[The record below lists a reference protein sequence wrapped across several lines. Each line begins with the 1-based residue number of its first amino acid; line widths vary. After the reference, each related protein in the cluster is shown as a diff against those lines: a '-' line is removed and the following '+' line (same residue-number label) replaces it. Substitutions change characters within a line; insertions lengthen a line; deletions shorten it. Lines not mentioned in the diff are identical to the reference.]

1 MEILVWEES
10 NKDLLI
16 PLAAVCVCVCVC
28 VCVREREGEIDIL
41 FNVSEEAVDNSN
53 F

>member
-10 NKDLLI
+10 NKDFLI
-16 PLAAVCVCVCVC
+16 PLAGVC
-28 VCVREREGEIDIL
+28 VCVREREGETDIL
-41 FNVSEEAVDNSN
+41 FNVSEEAVGNSN